1 MKKAAVIA
9 LMLGLFLNAF
19 GFAEDG
25 QVPYAA
31 STPIEAVVSD
41 PVFGDYGRLLF
52 PVDAGY
58 WSGDTLGDLRLIWY
72 NNIDPNETVEIVN
85 TLHERASSG
94 ETVFYDIY
102 TDEEKAADPSKED
115 TGLFFFKGTP
125 GEKFAICNAGGGF
138 AYRAAMPQFSDA
150 AIDQNRALIDLLSR
164 MAESKDATP
173 AQISL
178 AWMLCKKPWIVP
190 IPGTRKADRMAENA
204 GASEIDLSPDEVRAL
219 DDALD
224 GMEMSAVF
232 GVK

>member
-25 QVPYAA
+25 QAPYAA
-31 STPIEAVVSD
+31 STPIEAVVSE
-41 PVFGDYGRLLF
+41 PVFGNYGRLLF

-138 AYRAAMPQFSDA
+138 AYVGAMQDSFPHALELSKRGHNAF
-150 AIDQNRALIDLLSR
+150 ALIYRPSR
-164 MAESKDATP
+164 PRA
-173 AQISL
+173 
-178 AWMLCKKPWIVP
+178 
-190 IPGTRKADRMAENA
+190 N
-204 GASEIDLSPDEVRAL
+204 SPRC
-219 DDALD
+219 
-224 GMEMSAVF
+224 
-232 GVK
+232 

>member
-9 LMLGLFLNAF
+9 LMLGLVSNA

-102 TDEEKAADPSKED
+102 TDEERRPTRSKED

-138 AYRAAMPQFSDA
+138 LRFHGGRHGDSFARAGAVEARIQRLCA
-150 AIDQNRALIDLLSR
+150 DL
-164 MAESKDATP
+164 P
-173 AQISL
+173 A
-178 AWMLCKKPWIVP
+178 
-190 IPGTRKADRMAENA
+190 GRADRLRGS
-204 GASEIDLSPDEVRAL
+204 GARHSVCL
-219 DDALD
+219 
-224 GMEMSAVF
+224 
-232 GVK
+232 